1 MDVWGPY
8 STASV
13 HGHKYF
19 LTMVDDFSRFTW
31 LILLKGKHEL
41 ATQVQ
46 NFIHLVENQF
56 DSKVKIVRNDN
67 GPEFSIPSFY
77 ASKGIIHQTSCVY
90 TPQQNG
96 RAERKHQCILAIARA
111 LLIQS
116 HLPPKYWGY
125 AVLHAAYL
133 MNRMSSM
140 AIAGDLPYNKLHSTY
155 QTSLCSESLVV
166 SVMSPL
172 LMHIDLSLTT
182 EHENALSWGTS
193 QVPKVMLL
201 WIFIHLKLLSPEMF
215 NLKS

>member
-1 MDVWGPY
+1 
-8 STASV
+8 
-13 HGHKYF
+13 
-19 LTMVDDFSRFTW
+19 MVDDFSRFTW

-133 MNRMSSM
+133 MNRMSSWLLQE
-140 AIAGDLPYNKLHSTY
+140 IYLT
-155 QTSLCSESLVV
+155 TSFTAPTRPLYAQSLW
-166 SVMSPL
+166 
-172 LMHIDLSLTT
+172 LSLLCL
-182 EHENALSWGTS
+182 HY
-193 QVPKVMLL
+193 
-201 WIFIHLKLLSPEMF
+201 
-215 NLKS
+215 